1 MSQDRSMK
9 SSHGQPNVIDEY
21 IATFPPATQRILAE
35 LAATIRA
42 AAPGAAEKI
51 SYRMPTFA
59 LHGNLGSGKTTFV
72 QGMVRGLG
80 IGEQVS
86 SPTFALIHEYGYPAR
101 FFHIDCYRE
110 TSVERWIQIGLSDYF
125 DREAISAI
133 EWADHV
139 AALLPQRAYHLT
151 FLHGEGEHERVIRM
165 RR

>member
-1 MSQDRSMK
+1 MSNESLD
-9 SSHGQPNVIDEY
+9 NW
-21 IATFPPATQRILAE
+21 
-35 LAATIRA
+35 
-42 AAPGAAEKI
+42 PGAATRSAEETREAGAAFIKQLV
-51 SYRMPTFA
+51 PGDVVA